1 MEKNVAGFLP
11 RDAMHKRGLCRY
23 AVSLCVRLSV
33 TFVYCVSTSYTC
45 SVFPPLV
52 ATPFWFL
59 VIAINIAIT
68 KRYGNIPTGT
78 PLTGTSNAGGVG
90 KIATFD
96 HYLVLASMT
105 DGPSGVVNIS
115 TVELGYRPS
124 T

>member
-52 ATPFWFL
+52 ATPFWFFH
-59 VIAINIAIT
+59 T